1 MAFIEAFLHQI
12 SDIGSAMRCPFCGT
26 LDTKVVDSR
35 LVSEAAQV
43 RRRRTCIHCH
53 ERFTTFEVAELQMP
67 KLIKSDGSRVPFDEE
82 KLRNGILKAIEKRP
96 VSSEA
101 VETAITRI
109 KEKMQATGE
118 RELPSRWTGEAVMDE
133 LQRLDQVAYVRFAS
147 VYRSF
152 KDISEFRET
161 IDRLESNSADSQAPA
176 EDKEQEPKEDKE

>member
-1 MAFIEAFLHQI
+1 MMAFIEAFLHQI

-67 KLIKSDGSRVPFDEE
+67 KLIKSDGSRVPFDED

-152 KDISEFRET
+152 KDISEFREA
-161 IDRLESNSADSQAPA
+161 IDRLESSSADSQAPA
-176 EDKEQEPKEDKE
+176 EDK

>member
-1 MAFIEAFLHQI
+1 
-12 SDIGSAMRCPFCGT
+12 MRCPFCGT

-35 LVSEAAQV
+35 LVSESAQV

-67 KLIKSDGSRVPFDEE
+67 KLIKSDGSREVFDED

-96 VSSEA
+96 VSIEA
-101 VETAITRI
+101 IETAITRI

-118 RELPSRWTGEAVMDE
+118 RELPSRWTGEAVMEE

-152 KDISEFRET
+152 KDISEFREA
-161 IDRLESNSADSQAPA
+161 IDRLENHSATVLDTKQTPS
-176 EDKEQEPKEDKE
+176 ESIKEDKK